1 MSVAEGNGPVN
12 ALDAALRAAIV
23 QVHPHLAS
31 VELVN
36 FKVRILDE
44 AHGTDAVTRVFID
57 ASDGTA
63 VWGSTGVH
71 ENVIAASWQALV
83 DSLAYAEQG
92 AARRR
97 RTGAEATS

>member
-1 MSVAEGNGPVN
+1 
-12 ALDAALRAAIV
+12 V
-23 QVHPHLAS
+23 QVHPHLGA

-36 FKVRILDE
+36 YKVRILDQ

-57 ASDGTA
+57 ASDGTG

-83 DSLAYAEQG
+83 DSLEFAEQ
-92 AARRR
+92 RRPTADPSAQVR
-97 RTGAEATS
+97 GR